1 MYSIVGFDIGTTE
14 VKCTLYLVNGLKYFW
29 RVSTPKV
36 DVNIDDSEEVTF
48 SPIAILGIVKQLIK
62 KISIEFPKEHILV
75 SIASQA
81 PSLCYWNDEG
91 NAVGVS
97 YLSYYGDS
105 KMNSKRERQCKML
118 KRIQLANRL
127 FLQHG
132 IGKVSG
138 ITGYIVYQL
147 TEQLTLDSVTAWEMG
162 IEDLADARIIREAI
176 GPHQFPEIVA
186 PVKQYVIKN
195 EVLERGIV
203 IAGTTDSAI
212 LPISILPEFAEYYVY
227 LGTWGSLLKSQILEY
242 KDYYKSFHKGN
253 LHSWIISISNFL
265 QKVDNDN
272 LFLDDMF
279 KQIAN
284 EVTAYSK
291 IAICGGLVYKKRDK
305 INELI
310 DHYLPTQGVTLA
322 VFDNSM
328 VGACRLGSI
337 AMKEKYS

>member
-29 RVSTPKV
+29 RIATPKV
-36 DVNIDDSEEVTF
+36 DINITDSEEITF
-48 SPIAILGIVKQLIK
+48 SPIAILKIVRQLLK
-62 KISIEFPKEHILV
+62 KIRFDFPREHILV

-91 NAVGVS
+91 NAIGVS
-97 YLSYYGDS
+97 YLSYYGDP
-105 KMNSKRERQCKML
+105 KMNSKQDRQCKMF
-118 KRIQLANRL
+118 KRIQYANRL

-132 IGKVSG
+132 IGKISG

-162 IEDLADARIIREAI
+162 IEDLTDVRIMQEAI
-176 GPHQFPEIVA
+176 TPHQFPKIVA
-186 PVKQYVIKN
+186 PVEKYTIKN
-195 EVLERGIV
+195 EVLEKGVI
-203 IAGTTDSAI
+203 IAGTTDSAL
-212 LPISILPEFAEYYVY
+212 LPISIVPEFADYYIY
-227 LGTWGSLLKSQILEY
+227 LGTWGSLLKSQIVEY
-242 KDYYKSFHKGN
+242 KDYYKCFHKGN
-253 LHSWIISISNFL
+253 LHSWIISLPNFI
-265 QKVDNDN
+265 QEVDNDS

-284 EVTAYSK
+284 EVEANGR
-291 IAICGGLVYKKRDK
+291 IAVCGGLVYKKKDN

-310 DHYLPTQGVTLA
+310 DHYLPTQKVTLA
-322 VFDNSM
+322 IDDNSM

-337 AMKEKYS
+337 AIKEKHD